1 MARPAI
7 SFTMFLFLL
16 TLMSGAEAQN
26 DTECGPAEAKQ
37 FDFWLGECDL
47 TWPGQHQDEALHGSN
62 KIRRAL
68 NGYVIHEQFD
78 GGTAIPLRGISLST
92 FNQRSGQWE
101 QAWVDNEASYLY
113 FAGGFHDGQ
122 MVLEREAQ
130 SSDGSSLKQRMV
142 YKNISAD
149 SFDWS
154 WEQSKDDGQSW
165 MVIWPIHYSR
175 KKV

>member
-1 MARPAI
+1 MARPAV

-16 TLMSGAEAQN
+16 TLMSGAEAQT
-26 DTECGPAEAKQ
+26 DPESVGPEAQQ
-37 FDFWLGECDL
+37 FDFWLGEWDL
-47 TWPGQHQDEALHGSN
+47 TWPGEHQGETLHGNN

-92 FNQRSGQWE
+92 YNRNSRQWE
-101 QAWVDNEASYLY
+101 QAWVDNEATYLN
-113 FAGGFHDGQ
+113 FAGGFRDGQ

-130 SSDGSSLKQRMV
+130 SSDGSALRQRMV
-142 YKNISAD
+142 YKNITAD

-154 WEQSKDDGQSW
+154 WEQSKDNGETW
-165 MVIWPIHYSR
+165 MTIWPIHYSR
-175 KKV
+175 KKA